1 MKKIRGRWLLFM
13 MAAWILAMGSTVS
26 ARGKTFLEANR
37 ITDKVMEQMDLEGV
51 NRVMIVAHPDDE
63 TLWGGM
69 HLLKNR
75 YLVICLTNANTRK
88 YGKIRSNEFEKVMQK
103 TGSTGIILNYPDLN
117 KRNQRDNWKKCSKQ
131 IQKDLMTVLTYKNWV
146 EVATHNPQGE
156 YGHNQHKMTSR
167 LTTRVFQKAKLKNA
181 TLKYFGKYHGKKYR
195 GSTKW
200 SKSYIRKKREV
211 MKVYR
216 SQRSIHTFGHMA
228 PYENWTTG
236 R

>member
-1 MKKIRGRWLLFM
+1 MKKIRGSVLLFL
-13 MAAWILAMGSTVS
+13 MALWILAMGNTVS
-26 ARGKTFLEANR
+26 AKGKTFLAANQ
-37 ITDKVMEQMDLEGV
+37 ITNNVLKQMDLDGV

-75 YLVICLTNANTRK
+75 YLVVCLTNANTGK
-88 YGKIRSNEFEKVMQK
+88 YGKIRANEFEEAMKK

-117 KRNQRDNWKKCSKQ
+117 KHNQRDRWEQYSRQ
-131 IQKDLMTVLTYKNWV
+131 IEKDLMTVLTYKNWD

-156 YGHNQHKMTSR
+156 YGHIQHKMTSR
-167 LTTRVFQKAKLKNA
+167 LTTKAFKKAKLKRA
-181 TLKYFGKYHGKKYR
+181 KLKYFGKYHGKKYR

-211 MKVYR
+211 MKVYK